1 MNIKP
6 YIYIVTHNISKEFYI
21 GCRTINKTSASDDL
35 WVKYFTS
42 SKRVLQRIKSEGTD
56 SFTAT
61 ILDEFETGEDAFDA
75 EQLMISERINNP
87 LCLNQQFQLNGKR
100 RFLSTGVKRPP
111 ASAETR
117 RKISEANIRRGAG
130 KYKRTPE
137 HLAQLSANGKKT
149 GGWNKGTTYKHTAP
163 SPLKGRVSPYKG
175 VRQPKLPCPHC
186 ERLIG
191 YSQLPKHIRAS
202 HN

>member
-61 ILDEFETGEDAFDA
+61 VLDEFETGEDAFDA

-117 RKISEANIRRGAG
+117 RKLSESAKGKSG

-191 YSQLPKHIRAS
+191 YSQLPKHIRTY